1 MFMSYRSYWMMQPGA
16 TLGPQSYEDT
26 DESREDTDES
36 REDIDEAILRTP
48 SSYYAKA
55 QPALS
60 GIVRTNRGS
69 AQFEVHH
76 PYVKY
81 ADFTTAMDNA
91 RRDIIRSQRVI
102 SSIERRLGSNARQ
115 VQQMQSSSMMM
126 PLLSFLQSPP
136 KLDTI
141 NFQPG
146 QGLPK
151 EDIDLKVQNS
161 TMK

>member
-55 QPALS
+55 QPARS

-69 AQFEVHH
+69 AQFEVPH

-102 SSIERRLGSNARQ
+102 ASIERRLGSNARQ

-126 PLLSFLQSPP
+126 PLLSFLQAPP
-136 KLDTI
+136 KLDTV

-146 QGLPK
+146 PFAPG
-151 EDIDLKVQNS
+151 IDLKVQNS
-161 TMK
+161 TMKQA